1 MTLHRDLLRG
11 EGFYN
16 SMVLSAS
23 TTGVDSETNEVGS
36 TKRICLQTLPSVDF
50 LDGCDSEWVDSLMIE
65 ALEEDRHRL
74 RKHLSHS
81 PLGLVVVTAGPGF
94 GKTTATAVVVLA
106 MHSSMGKVL
115 ASGPSNVSVDNLCS
129 RIHVMSTRVTDRYNG
144 DRATRQRRPLVL
156 RGFRLDHEYAAF
168 NRLLQNPDLG
178 DDAASYGLWGVQSK
192 WKLQCSATYWLL
204 VCLGSCYVSTLA
216 DDDSKALHSLR
227 DDLAKRNDMESLRKL
242 VADFETLVNRI
253 IEAADILCTIPTLA
267 EPEERFSDC
276 KVKTARAI
284 AIDEA
289 GSMSRADLYSVWG
302 NTLLPCLLAG
312 DEKQLTP
319 VVITMHDLYSDGSSI
334 NRFGP
339 DGKISPLEF
348 VKTSGWS
355 VYRLRTQL
363 RMAQGQ
369 FEICRTTA
377 YSDINSAYGPGS
389 DISLPAHR
397 IGRVLEEYIRTRF
410 PDVKPPEDRTLEPLF
425 VSCKNSWCMVDPV
438 TGSKR
443 NLDQIR
449 VALDF
454 CADFVRTKQVSP
466 ADILIIS
473 PDITMVKTISR
484 WLGKAQ
490 YAVLNGMRP
499 PLTIHSTQG
508 QESDMVVII
517 TGTNS
522 SVGTGYMSDERR
534 LNVMLSR
541 HKSALVIFSD
551 IDTVDYTGK
560 NKKAKLTEGPTGEM
574 TFSQATMLKR
584 VHSMV
589 VRNGRVATVN
599 CI

>member
-1 MTLHRDLLRG
+1 
-11 EGFYN
+11 
-16 SMVLSAS
+16 
-23 TTGVDSETNEVGS
+23 
-36 TKRICLQTLPSVDF
+36 
-50 LDGCDSEWVDSLMIE
+50 
-65 ALEEDRHRL
+65 
-74 RKHLSHS
+74 
-81 PLGLVVVTAGPGF
+81 
-94 GKTTATAVVVLA
+94 
-106 MHSSMGKVL
+106 
-115 ASGPSNVSVDNLCS
+115 
-129 RIHVMSTRVTDRYNG
+129 
-144 DRATRQRRPLVL
+144 
-156 RGFRLDHEYAAF
+156 
-168 NRLLQNPDLG
+168 
-178 DDAASYGLWGVQSK
+178 
-192 WKLQCSATYWLL
+192 
-204 VCLGSCYVSTLA
+204 
-216 DDDSKALHSLR
+216 
-227 DDLAKRNDMESLRKL
+227 
-242 VADFETLVNRI
+242 
-253 IEAADILCTIPTLA
+253 
-267 EPEERFSDC
+267 
-276 KVKTARAI
+276 
-284 AIDEA
+284 
-289 GSMSRADLYSVWG
+289 
-302 NTLLPCLLAG
+302 
-312 DEKQLTP
+312 
-319 VVITMHDLYSDGSSI
+319 MHDLYSDGSSI

-348 VKTSGWS
+348 VKTSGWP

-454 CADFVRTKQVSP
+454 CADFVRTKQV
-466 ADILIIS
+466 A
-473 PDITMVKTISR
+473 
-484 WLGKAQ
+484 GKAQ

-522 SVGTGYMSDERR
+522 SVGAGYMSDERR

-551 IDTVDYTGK
+551 IDTVDYTDK

-584 VHSMV
+584 VHSMM